1 MHKSN
6 ITLRFIVFMVN
17 SAYHMLAWRWTKLLE
32 AIHSNIGGQLIL
44 KDAFQFSKEMNISD
58 KFVVSFDVCS
68 LSASIPLEETNNIIY
83 EQCEWI
89 PLPQNELRKLFHF
102 QSCNQTDGVAMR
114 SPLRS
119 ILADIFIANLEQT
132 KLKHK
137 IRTQHTIADMLMIR
151 SLSVII

>member
-1 MHKSN
+1 
-6 ITLRFIVFMVN
+6 MVN

-119 ILADIFIANLEQT
+119 ILADIFMAKTQNQDTTYYRRYVDDTFIICDNINHTSPLVTSINLIPT
-132 KLKHK
+132 
-137 IRTQHTIADMLMIR
+137 
-151 SLSVII
+151 